1 MLSVSF
7 LKADNK
13 FLQRK
18 IQGEKE
24 FSRLQYSKE
33 SQRMGKWLGPR
44 EWESDWVHGLISPN
58 TKTGCV

>member
-33 SQRMGKWLGPR
+33 SQRMGK
-44 EWESDWVHGLISPN
+44 
-58 TKTGCV
+58 